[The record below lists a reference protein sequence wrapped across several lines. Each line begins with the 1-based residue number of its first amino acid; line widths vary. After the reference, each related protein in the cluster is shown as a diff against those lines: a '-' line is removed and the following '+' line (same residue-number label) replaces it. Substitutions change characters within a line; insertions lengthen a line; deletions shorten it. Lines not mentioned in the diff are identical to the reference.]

1 MNYRNEAKFDM
12 LVNKNCHEQQT
23 KRDVTFHYGVP
34 APAYH
39 YSCDEAITI
48 RNLPIEASGGNLKH
62 IAHVLD

>member
-34 APAYH
+34 AFCLPLFLHVMKQYL
-39 YSCDEAITI
+39 
-48 RNLPIEASGGNLKH
+48 RNLPTED
-62 IAHVLD
+62 VVVT